1 MGDEIKKSRQYIL
14 CTTVLR
20 YSYVRKIDDNKVG
33 WGYNFQN
40 QSKEE
45 YQRWSLLVKDQ
56 IPNCDKYTRLE
67 NLDKVMSWS
76 QLDGYDRYD
85 LGHTVMSAII
95 KSQVVV

>member
-1 MGDEIKKSRQYIL
+1 MLGMIFQKSLFLAPKPVTIVKMEDEIKKSRQYIL

-20 YSYVRKIDDNKVG
+20 YSYVRKIDDNQVG

-45 YQRWSLLVKDQ
+45 YQRWSQLVKDQ

-76 QLDGYDRYD
+76 
-85 LGHTVMSAII
+85 
-95 KSQVVV
+95 

>member
-20 YSYVRKIDDNKVG
+20 YSYVRKIDDKQVG

-45 YQRWSLLVKDQ
+45 YLRWSQLVKAQ
-56 IPNCDKYTRLE
+56 IPNCEKYSRLE
-67 NLDKVMSWS
+67 NLRKVMS
-76 QLDGYDRYD
+76 
-85 LGHTVMSAII
+85 
-95 KSQVVV
+95 